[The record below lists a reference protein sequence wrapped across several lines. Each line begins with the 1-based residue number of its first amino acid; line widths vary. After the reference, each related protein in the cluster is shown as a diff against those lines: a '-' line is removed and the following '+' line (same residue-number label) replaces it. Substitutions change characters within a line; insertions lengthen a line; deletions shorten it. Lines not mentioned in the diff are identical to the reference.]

1 MEDQDLNGFSWT
13 SFFLVTSFC
22 FFLFSF
28 LMKRLEGIDVPI
40 FLWTGVVTLVIGLI
54 NLIQVKA
61 QSPDRE

>member
-22 FFLFSF
+22 FFLFAF